1 MDEYRTQH
9 KTYESSH
16 LFWVQLWSS
25 VLWKCGKYPSS
36 HSIVTESISC
46 IWCQCKDD
54 ILCNL
59 LLLLYTLVNFQEVP
73 AAFVS
78 FKSRFGAAVALHIQ
92 QGVNPTEWVTERAP
106 EPQDV
111 HWAFFSAS
119 FIKRWIFKLVVLVAS
134 FALIVLFLIPV
145 VIVQGLANLDQL
157 EKWFPFLK
165 DILSL

>member
-1 MDEYRTQH
+1 
-9 KTYESSH
+9 
-16 LFWVQLWSS
+16 
-25 VLWKCGKYPSS
+25 
-36 HSIVTESISC
+36 
-46 IWCQCKDD
+46 
-54 ILCNL
+54 